1 MDTPLRA
8 RMHAREKSLKNFASG
23 STRQIGPCGHARSAG
38 PSARWGRTI
47 NRLQCSG
54 AGIPKSSGVSG
65 DTGDLY
71 WQERAARQAMRD
83 AATLLRVLFEANI
96 KWISTRCG
104 AGWSRARS
112 FFKLAAA
119 GDFMP
124 PQPDQ
129 VRYPTYEFAILP
141 GRRSFPGVWN
151 RVEILQRSARQER
164 TAQAW
169 TKA

>member
-1 MDTPLRA
+1 MATP
-8 RMHAREKSLKNFASG
+8 G
-23 STRQIGPCGHARSAG
+23 VPDRQRDGL
-38 PSARWGRTI
+38 RTI

-83 AATLLRVLFEANI
+83 AATLLRVLFGANI
-96 KWISTRCG
+96 KWISTWCG

-119 GDFMP
+119 EKAMRVTLLYAAATRPSALPHVRVCDTARKKDRFPEFGTGSKFFNDFSRARACTRARGGVDP
-124 PQPDQ
+124 ESAT
-129 VRYPTYEFAILP
+129 RY
-141 GRRSFPGVWN
+141 G
-151 RVEILQRSARQER
+151 
-164 TAQAW
+164 
-169 TKA
+169 